1 MCVTVTTERPL
12 ARLALP
18 LVERQ
23 REGVVVQ
30 AADGSIIDFN
40 AAALRRLKMTA
51 DELTGATSLDAHWQ
65 AVDTRRRPLAGE
77 DHPAMRALATGR
89 DVIGSMMGVRV
100 GDGSYTWLSID
111 SRLFAHGDETVV
123 VTQFLDVT
131 TEFEQRERM
140 AAALE
145 RLQHHALPTAALHVD
160 WVDAATR
167 YASVTPPLD
176 IGGDFVDVFAVS
188 DDRCAFFIGDV
199 CGHDLDAV
207 ATMVIARHTLRAAG
221 LHLQRPARVLAWLH
235 DALTTTPGTAYCSAV
250 FGHISRR
257 ETDGGLDVQFVNA
270 GHPAPVVVRSD
281 GSVDRPAGHGRL
293 LGMIPE
299 FVPPPVVEVDL
310 APGDHLVL
318 FTDGL
323 IESRRP
329 RMSDDDLLHRLVGSA
344 SIDHTMGT
352 IDELMGEAA
361 AQSLSAQ
368 DDVAVLSVGAPRH
381 SAG

>member
-1 MCVTVTTERPL
+1 MTTDRPL
-12 ARLALP
+12 ERLALP

-51 DELTGATSLDAHWQ
+51 DELTGVTSLDPRWE
-65 AVDTRRRPLAGE
+65 AVDARRRPLAGE
-77 DHPAMRALATGR
+77 DHPAMRALASGR
-89 DVIGSMMGVRV
+89 DVVGATMGVRV
-100 GDGSYTWLSID
+100 DDGSYTWLSID
-111 SRLFAHGDETVV
+111 SRLFADGDDTVV

-140 AAALE
+140 TAALD
-145 RLQHHALPTAALHVD
+145 RLQHHALPTTALHVD
-160 WVDAATR
+160 WVHAATR

-188 DDRCAFFIGDV
+188 DDRCGFFIGDV

-250 FGHISRR
+250 FGHVSRR
-257 ETDGGLDVQFVNA
+257 EAADGLDVQFVNA
-270 GHPAPVVVRSD
+270 GHPAPVVVRAD
-281 GSVDRPAGHGRL
+281 GSVDRPVGHGRL

-299 FVPPPVVEVDL
+299 FVTPPIVEVPL
-310 APGDHLVL
+310 SPGDHLVL

-329 RMSDDDLLHRLVGSA
+329 RMSDDDLVERLVGST
-344 SIDHTMGT
+344 SLDHTMGA
-352 IDELMGEAA
+352 IDELMHESA

-368 DDVAVLSVGAPRH
+368 DDIAVLAVGAPRH
-381 SAG
+381 PRV

>member
-1 MCVTVTTERPL
+1 MTTDRPL
-12 ARLALP
+12 ESLALP

-30 AADGSIIDFN
+30 ATDGRIVDFN

-51 DELTGATSLDAHWQ
+51 DELTGATSLDPRWE
-65 AVDTRRRPLAGE
+65 AVDARRRPLAGE
-77 DHPAMRALATGR
+77 EHPAMRALATGR
-89 DVIGSMMGVRV
+89 DVVGATMGVRV
-100 GDGSYTWLSID
+100 GDDSYTWLSID
-111 SRLFAHGDETVV
+111 SRLFSHGDETVV

-140 AAALE
+140 AAALD
-145 RLQHHALPTAALHVD
+145 RLQRDALPSAALDLD

-250 FGHISRR
+250 FGHITRR
-257 ETDGGLDVQFVNA
+257 ADSDDVDVQFVNA
-270 GHPAPVVVRSD
+270 GHPAPIMVRAD
-281 GSVDRPAGHGRL
+281 GTVDRIEGHGRVV
-293 LGMIPE
+293 GMIPDH
-299 FVPPPVVEVDL
+299 VSPPVVEVVL
-310 APGDHLVL
+310 AAGDHLVL

-329 RMSDDDLLHRLVGSA
+329 RMADDDLVRRLESSP
-344 SIDHTMGT
+344 SIGATMRT
-352 IDELMGEAA
+352 IDDLIDEAS

-368 DDVAVLSVGAPRH
+368 DDVAVLTIGAPRH
-381 SAG
+381 P